1 MTVNSDG
8 GGTVASM
15 PTGETTTDGRRLRRD
30 NNRRA
35 VVDALLTLYQE
46 GNLTPST
53 EEIAARSGVS
63 SRSLFRYFDDVD
75 DLARAAIVAE
85 VDRIRH
91 LTSVDVRPD
100 QPLATRLSELA
111 TQRSVLWE
119 AVGAVAMVSRMRAHR
134 NPTLA
139 EALRAH
145 RSQLRQQVADVVS
158 PELAA
163 AGPTAGTLLALAD
176 VLTSFETWRLLRDDQ
191 ALSVDAARVALLEGL
206 TRLFAPN

>member
-1 MTVNSDG
+1 MSTDG
-8 GGTVASM
+8 
-15 PTGETTTDGRRLRRD
+15 TTTDGRRLRRD

-35 VVDALLTLYQE
+35 VVDALLMLYQE
-46 GNLTPST
+46 GNLSPST

-75 DLARAAIVAE
+75 DLARAAIIAE

-91 LTSVDVRPD
+91 LTSIDVRPD

-119 AVGAVAMVSRMRAHR
+119 AVGAVAMVTRMRAHK
-134 NPTLA
+134 NPIIA
-139 EALRAH
+139 DAM
-145 RSQLRQQVADVVS
+145 RSNRLQLREQVADVVG

-163 AGPTAGTLLALAD
+163 AGHQAGPLLALAD

-191 ALSVDAARVALLEGL
+191 SLSVDAARVAVLEGL
-206 TRLFAPN
+206 TRLFAER

>member
-1 MTVNSDG
+1 MSTD
-8 GGTVASM
+8 
-15 PTGETTTDGRRLRRD
+15 ETTTDGRRLRRD

-35 VVDALLTLYQE
+35 VVDALLTLFQE
-46 GNLTPST
+46 GNLSPST

-75 DLARAAIVAE
+75 DLARAAILAE
-85 VDRIRH
+85 VHRVRH

-100 QPLATRLSELA
+100 QPLPIRLSELA

-119 AVGAVAMVSRMRAHR
+119 AVGAVAMVTRMRAHK
-134 NPTLA
+134 NPTIA
-139 EALRAH
+139 DAM
-145 RSQLRQQVADVVS
+145 RSNRLQLREQVADVVA

-163 AGPTAGTLLALAD
+163 AGHQATTLLAVAD

-191 ALSVDAARVALLEGL
+191 SLSVDAARVAVLEGL
-206 TRLFAPN
+206 TRLFADR

>member
-1 MTVNSDG
+1 MSDG
-8 GGTVASM
+8 EWPSAQRSTGG
-15 PTGETTTDGRRLRRD
+15 GTTDGRRLRRD

-35 VVDALLTLYQE
+35 VVDALLMLYRE
-46 GNLTPST
+46 GNLSPST

-91 LTSVDVRPD
+91 LTTVDAHPD

-139 EALRAH
+139 DALRAN
-145 RSQLRQQVADVVS
+145 RAQLRQQVADVIA
-158 PELAA
+158 PELVA
-163 AGPTAGTLLALAD
+163 AGQGATTLLALAD

-191 ALSVDAARVALLEGL
+191 MLSVDAARVALLEGL
-206 TRLFAPN
+206 TRLFAGP

>member
-1 MTVNSDG
+1 MSTDD
-8 GGTVASM
+8 
-15 PTGETTTDGRRLRRD
+15 TTTDGRRLRRD

-35 VVDALLTLYQE
+35 VVDALLNLFQE
-46 GNLTPST
+46 GNLSPST

-75 DLARAAIVAE
+75 DLARAAILAE
-85 VDRIRH
+85 FHRVRH
-91 LTSVDVRPD
+91 LTPVAARPD

-119 AVGAVAMVSRMRAHR
+119 AVGPVAMVSRMRAHK
-134 NPTLA
+134 NPTIAESLRTNRRLA
-139 EALRAH
+139 RE
-145 RSQLRQQVADVVS
+145 QVAGVIG

-163 AGPTAGTLLALAD
+163 AGPHGDQLLALAD

-191 ALSVDAARVALLEGL
+191 SLSVDASRVAILEGL
-206 TRLFAPN
+206 TRLFPDR